1 MTSAA
6 ATEKQQPRPAVL
18 IILDGWGVAPDS
30 DGNAI
35 RRAKTPILDDLVRRY
50 PAMTVRSSGEEVGL
64 SWGEMG
70 NSEVGHLA
78 IGAGRVYYQMLPRID
93 HAIQQE
99 SFFTNT
105 AFLDAIQHV
114 KKNGNKL
121 HFIGLV
127 SGGRV
132 HAMDTHLHALLDLAK
147 KQKVKDVFVHAIL
160 DGRDTLYN
168 AGHDFISTLIEKMK
182 KVKLGKIAS
191 LSGRFYAMDRDNRWD
206 RIEQAYN
213 AMALGTAPQTTENPL
228 EALKASYAKEVY
240 DEQFV
245 PTVITEGGTPV
256 TKIEKGDAVIFFN
269 FRPDRSRE
277 LTKAFVMP
285 EFEKFSRTYVEDL
298 FFVTM
303 AEYEA
308 GLPVEIAFP
317 PQVIDHTIAEVLS
330 GEKMRQLHVAETEKY
345 AHVTFFLNGTQET
358 PFPGEDRVIIPSP
371 RVSSYDE
378 APEMSAYEITDRV
391 LKEIRK
397 GAYDFIALNFAN
409 GDMVGHTGNMEATI
423 KAVEVVD
430 ECIGKIVSATIDAGG
445 AVFITADHGNAEEVK
460 NLQTNDIDK
469 EHSTNPVPFL
479 IVSAA
484 FEGQSSPAGEA
495 PGGDLSLLSPV
506 GMLADVAPTIL
517 KVLGIEQP
525 PEMTGTPLI

>member
-1 MTSAA
+1 M
-6 ATEKQQPRPAVL
+6 
-18 IILDGWGVAPDS
+18 
-30 DGNAI
+30 
-35 RRAKTPILDDLVRRY
+35 
-50 PAMTVRSSGEEVGL
+50 
-64 SWGEMG
+64 
-70 NSEVGHLA
+70 
-78 IGAGRVYYQMLPRID
+78 
-93 HAIQQE
+93 
-99 SFFTNT
+99 
-105 AFLDAIQHV
+105 
-114 KKNGNKL
+114 
-121 HFIGLV
+121 
-127 SGGRV
+127 
-132 HAMDTHLHALLDLAK
+132 
-147 KQKVKDVFVHAIL
+147 
-160 DGRDTLYN
+160 
-168 AGHDFISTLIEKMK
+168 
-182 KVKLGKIAS
+182 
-191 LSGRFYAMDRDNRWD
+191 
-206 RIEQAYN
+206 
-213 AMALGTAPQTTENPL
+213 
-228 EALKASYAKEVY
+228 
-240 DEQFV
+240 
-245 PTVITEGGTPV
+245 ITEGGTPV